1 MNTLVITTRFTARVT
16 RLLTLTLLLM
26 FMAAAL
32 SLLSACGGDD
42 PTAPPVVNQN
52 PSGLYKSVTSTSTLG
67 GTAVSD
73 MRGFVHNNRLIA
85 FSVTAHYLIDGTINT
100 ISGNNY
106 TATVSVYKN
115 GLLAQAGV
123 AVTGL
128 VTNASSISGTLSGT
142 GVSSASFNLAF
153 DSQYETNA
161 TVERISQSATDWLG
175 TAYSEFNTAGPE
187 LVLPAGI
194 TVQSG
199 LTMGGGAL
207 LAGSLDGPECFFD
220 NGVLTIPDT
229 QVNVYTITHIVTQ
242 GNGCT
247 LSTVGNYT
255 GFATVITG
263 TGSSNVDDTLLYAAS
278 NGTHAIFTVFVR

>member
-1 MNTLVITTRFTARVT
+1 MNTLVMNTRFTARVA
-16 RLLTLTLLLM
+16 RFLTFT

-42 PTAPPVVNQN
+42 PAPPVNQS
-52 PSGLYKSVTSTSTLG
+52 PSGLYKNGTGTLG

-106 TATVSVYKN
+106 TATVSVYKD
-115 GLLAQAGV
+115 GALAQAGV

-247 LSTVGNYT
+247 LSTVGDYT
-255 GFATVITG
+255 GFATVIT
-263 TGSSNVDDTLLYAAS
+263 SSNVDDTLLYAAS
-278 NGTHAIFTVFVR
+278 NGTHAIFAVFVR